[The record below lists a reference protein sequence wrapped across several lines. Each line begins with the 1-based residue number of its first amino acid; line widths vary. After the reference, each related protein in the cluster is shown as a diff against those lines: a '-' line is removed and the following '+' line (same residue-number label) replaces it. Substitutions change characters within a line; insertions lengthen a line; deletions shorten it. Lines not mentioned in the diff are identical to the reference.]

1 MKINATVIAGV
12 IFAVLAIIIFS
23 SVALR
28 NDFPVFHA
36 TAQNSTLVDINLN
49 VGAED
54 SRFMWNNDG
63 LALIAQAIA
72 LFAAAAATIPITNAP
87 ITLVINVFTGN
98 P

>member
-1 MKINATVIAGV
+1 MKINATVIVGI
-12 IFAVLAIIIFS
+12 IFAVLAIVIFT

-28 NDFPVFHA
+28 NDFPVFQA
-36 TAQNSTLVDINLN
+36 AVQDSRLVDINMN

-72 LFAAAAATIPITNAP
+72 LFAAAAATLCLLKIDEEKP
-87 ITLVINVFTGN
+87 
-98 P
+98 